1 MVLYIK
7 YTAVFSVFMCWDGEW
22 NGSEEFEEAWNRRM
36 AVIMEKL
43 QLKLFFFKNDKM
55 KNRHYGL

>member
-1 MVLYIK
+1 
-7 YTAVFSVFMCWDGEW
+7 MCWDGEW

-43 QLKLFFFKNDKM
+43 QLKLIFLKM
-55 KNRHYGL
+55 LK

>member
-1 MVLYIK
+1 
-7 YTAVFSVFMCWDGEW
+7 MCWDGEW

-43 QLKLFFFKNDKM
+43 QMLFVFKK
-55 KNRHYGL
+55 